1 MCGWNI
7 LLKNVK
13 NYLQIFIEGHT
24 ICKTQSSLN
33 EIQTQ
38 VTFILFD
45 HMPINLIIRPVV
57 LRTTNCTEN
66 KTYPNSADRVSCA

>member
-1 MCGWNI
+1 MYSWNI
-7 LLKNVK
+7 LLKYVK
-13 NYLQIFIEGHT
+13 SYLQIFNEGPT
-24 ICKTQSSLN
+24 IYKAQSSLN

-45 HMPINLIIRPVV
+45 HMPINLITRPVV

-66 KTYPNSADRVSCA
+66 KTSLN